1 MRQLKKKEKMNEK
14 KKHDSRVKTRKGQ
27 SRTKM
32 RNFLEIYGQNE
43 QKNEKPKN
51 LKPP

>member
-1 MRQLKKKEKMNEK
+1 MCEKK

-27 SRTKM
+27 SRAERRKFSKT
-32 RNFLEIYGQNE
+32 YGQCE

-51 LKPP
+51 LKPPRVP